1 LGLLLQIPE
10 HRKASSTRHPERH
23 PPPKSTTKP
32 IITIAAAKAQG
43 LKKLLAAAE
52 SITRPLV
59 QNTQKKTHYPHQQHK
74 KIAIAATNVQ
84 ELKQLLTPAQKGAAI
99 ADKRALCA
107 QLDAGNIPLSF
118 D

>member
-43 LKKLLAAAE
+43 LKELLAAAE

-59 QNTQKKTHYPHQQHK
+59 QNTQKKPIIHINNTK
-74 KIAIAATNVQ
+74 KSRSPPQMSRN
-84 ELKQLLTPAQKGAAI
+84 
-99 ADKRALCA
+99 
-107 QLDAGNIPLSF
+107 
-118 D
+118 